1 MRPSIYY
8 LYNEASAQDAK
19 LCHELENWIY
29 GLYRDERQ
37 TTRWH
42 RVLPGGELRLERL
55 RHMQQADV
63 VLILMSPD
71 FLSDDD
77 CHQRAIEAL
86 ALRARGTVV
95 IPIVARPVPAFSGI
109 PITELQILPR
119 NGVPVSRWRKREDA
133 WEHICNE
140 MHILLEQVP
149 KRPLFP
155 ENAEGATIGQYRI
168 LRKIGSGGTS
178 DVFLAEH
185 CMFGRLA
192 AIKIARPDRKAELTM
207 KWEAAMLHAASH
219 PGVVG
224 LYDAALLPDGRP
236 YLIIEWLDGH
246 DMAEEF
252 EAQPPP
258 ADPRSW
264 ERRLRVVRQVAEAMA
279 ALHSRDLVHC
289 DLKPSNILI
298 CNQPTPGSSLETAR
312 ILDFGIARLRETT
325 RPTVE
330 SGLIESGV
338 IHGTADYIS
347 PELILGKDNVSGKVD
362 VYSLGVI
369 LFEACTG
376 RLPFESEHLA
386 ALMANVLTEIPP
398 SIALI
403 NATAHP
409 IVADLVAR
417 MLAKDPTER
426 PTMQEVAQ
434 VLGAT
439 ISQIATTNDG

>member
-1 MRPSIYY
+1 MRPSVYY

-63 VLILMSPD
+63 VLILLSPD
-71 FLSDDD
+71 FLGEDD

-86 ALRARGTVV
+86 TLRAHGTVV
-95 IPIVARPVPAFSGI
+95 IPIVVRPVPALSGI
-109 PITELQILPR
+109 PTAELQILPR
-119 NGVPVSRWRKREDA
+119 NGVPVSRWRKRDDA

-140 MHILLEQVP
+140 MRVLLERAP

-155 ENAEGATIGQYRI
+155 ANAAGATIGQYRI
-168 LRKIGSGGTS
+168 LQQVGSGGTS
-178 DVFLAEH
+178 EVFLAEH
-185 CMFGRLA
+185 CIFGRRA
-192 AIKIARPDRKAELTM
+192 AIKIARPDPKAELYM

-219 PGVVG
+219 PSVVG

-236 YLIIEWLDGH
+236 YLIIEWLDGQS
-246 DMAEEF
+246 MADEF
-252 EAQPPP
+252 ETEP
-258 ADPRSW
+258 APDDAKTW
-264 ERRLRVVRQVAEAMA
+264 LRRLSHVRQVAEAMA
-279 ALHSRDLVHC
+279 VLHAREVIHC

-298 CNQPTPGSSLETAR
+298 CNQTSAGGRIEIAK
-312 ILDFGIARLRETT
+312 ILDFGTARLRDTT

-330 SGLIESGV
+330 SRHIESGV
-338 IHGTADYIS
+338 ILGTVHYLS
-347 PELILGKDNVSGKVD
+347 PELVLGKGDISGKVD

-376 RLPFESEHLA
+376 RLPFEGHHVTNF
-386 ALMANVLTEIPP
+386 MIQMITEVPP
-398 SIALI
+398 SIASF
-403 NATAHP
+403 NATALP
-409 IVADLVAR
+409 AVADLVVK
-417 MLAKDPTER
+417 MLAKEPTER
-426 PTMQEVAQ
+426 PTMHDVAQ
-434 VLGAT
+434 VLGDA
-439 ISQIATTNDG
+439 ISEICKTG